1 MSLPEQ
7 ARSIGK
13 NDAIAGWSFSSI
25 LRNHGLLVLGFSI
38 VAVAT
43 FINLSQQSWST
54 EAGAHG
60 PIVLAT
66 GAWLLL
72 QSRNEMLSGA
82 RPLSW
87 PWLALAMIPAMVG
100 YVLGRALDLLVI
112 ESLALYAFFLIA
124 SARFV
129 GLSGIWRNPFPFF
142 YLAFLI
148 PPPGWVIDL
157 ITSPMRE
164 WISYSAT
171 GILHMLD
178 YPVAREGIVIYVA
191 QYQLLVEDA
200 CSGIN
205 SLIGLTSI
213 SLFYIYILHRANW
226 RHTLL
231 LLVAVIPIAI
241 VANLIRVLILILLTY
256 YAGDAV
262 AQGFLHNAAGI
273 LLFAI
278 SLSLVVATDW
288 VLKRMLAAKEARQDD

>member
-7 ARSIGK
+7 ARLIGD
-13 NDAIAGWSFSSI
+13 NAAAPGWSISSI
-25 LRNHGLLVLGFSI
+25 LRDHGLLVLGFGI

-43 FINLSQQSWST
+43 FVNLAQQSWST

-72 QSRNEMLSGA
+72 QTRNEMLSRA
-82 RPLSW
+82 RPIGW
-87 PWLALAMIPAMVG
+87 PWLVLAMIPAMAG

-112 ESLALYAFFLIA
+112 ESLALYAFFLIVA
-124 SARFV
+124 ARFI
-129 GLSGIWRNPFPFF
+129 GLAGIWRNPFPFF

-171 GILHMLD
+171 AILNLFD
-178 YPVAREGIVIYVA
+178 YPVAREGVVIYVA

-231 LLVAVIPIAI
+231 LLIAVIPIAI
-241 VANLIRVLILILLTY
+241 ISNLIRVLILILLTY

-288 VLKRMLAAKEARQDD
+288 LLKRLLAPTEARQDA